1 MILTILQ
8 GKSPKQSDDKG
19 GEQSNEPEQ
28 EPELDTKDFLESLWK
43 KNNTP
48 TDKGSKKR
56 KTDKKDDYVPDIKN
70 KRKRFTNV

>member
-1 MILTILQ
+1 MILTIYREKIRRKVMAKVENRAMNLQ
-8 GKSPKQSDDKG
+8 
-19 GEQSNEPEQ
+19 Q

-70 KRKRFTNV
+70 KRKRFTDV